1 MSDDWARVSHFG
13 ANCRIYSEMLV
24 LYKHTFFFLT
34 VGYEMS
40 GQRAVDMWYEE
51 IKDYSFRSP
60 GFSSGT
66 GHFTQVVWIDSV
78 EVGVA
83 KASNASGTQF
93 VVARYNPPGNVLG
106 HFPQNVKPKGSKM
119 STRSEQ
125 PARGKATSGK
135 VYVTTK
141 TPLNDKPRKDLIKNM
156 YSHPVPLQNK
166 TVSVSK
172 TTDMID

>member
-1 MSDDWARVSHFG
+1 MTDDWSRVSHFG

-83 KASNASGTQF
+83 KASNANGTQF

-156 YSHPVPLQNK
+156 YSHPVPLQKK

>member
-1 MSDDWARVSHFG
+1 
-13 ANCRIYSEMLV
+13 
-24 LYKHTFFFLT
+24 
-34 VGYEMS
+34 MS

-83 KASNASGTQF
+83 KASNANGTQF

-106 HFPQNVKPKGSKM
+106 HFPENVKPKGSKM
-119 STRSEQ
+119 STRSQQ

-156 YSHPVPLQNK
+156 YSHPVRPQNK
-166 TVSVSK
+166 TVPVSD
-172 TTDMID
+172 TGDIID